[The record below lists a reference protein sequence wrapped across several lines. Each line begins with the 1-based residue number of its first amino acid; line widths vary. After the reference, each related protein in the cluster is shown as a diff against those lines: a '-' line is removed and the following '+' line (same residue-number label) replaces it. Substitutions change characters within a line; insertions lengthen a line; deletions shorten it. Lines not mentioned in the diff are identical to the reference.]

1 MQENM
6 RLKEDAWMEQTGTL
20 QSGLAVL
27 QEQVQQKEQAI
38 EQLQQTKQQ
47 QELLIDELQH
57 KLEERERLSKE
68 MFLVMK
74 DIETRFSHF
83 QTATEVQPVING
95 NGHMQY
101 Q

>member
-1 MQENM
+1 M
-6 RLKEDAWMEQTGTL
+6 KEDAWMEQTGSL
-20 QSGLAVL
+20 QSGLAAL
-27 QEQVQQKEQAI
+27 QEQVQQKELAI

-83 QTATEVQPVING
+83 QTVTEAQPVING